1 MIREGS
7 KSRPWTVDEDRLL
20 MSMLEQGKRRALIA
34 RTLGRTEVSVI
45 SRLGI
50 LRGIERRKKE
60 QDYFSTR

>member
-7 KSRPWTVDEDRLL
+7 KSRPWTVDEDQLL
-20 MSMLEQGKRRALIA
+20 MSMLEQGKRRSLIA
-34 RTLGRTEVSVI
+34 RTLGRSEVSVI

-60 QDYFSTR
+60 QDYF

>member
-50 LRGIERRKKE
+50 LRGIERCKKE

>member
-1 MIREGS
+1 MIRECS

-20 MSMLEQGKRRALIA
+20 MSMLEQGKRRSLIA
-34 RTLGRTEVSVI
+34 RTLGRSEVSVI

-60 QDYFSTR
+60 HDYF